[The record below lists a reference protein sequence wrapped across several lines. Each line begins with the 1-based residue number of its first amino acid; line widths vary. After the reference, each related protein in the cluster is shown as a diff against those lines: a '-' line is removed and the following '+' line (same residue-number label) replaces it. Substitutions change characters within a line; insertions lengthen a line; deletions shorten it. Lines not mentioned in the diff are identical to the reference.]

1 MKGKMIKKITA
12 VALAAVLTMATLAG
26 CGGNS
31 GASTQG
37 ANGTTADK
45 ETQAQG
51 GDAKDSTTPAGDE
64 TQGQGSSAA
73 DDGTQG
79 GDSAA
84 AGNGGTIMWLSNI
97 SSGIAY
103 DVAVNYATMIC
114 EELGYKFQVVY
125 GDSFND
131 PAGNL
136 NAVKNG
142 MTSDV
147 VGLIMSQD
155 GGIKDI
161 MAEYPELYVAG
172 YNTDMLSVFADDGAN
187 KDVASN
193 NKFLGTICDGHY
205 DGTLIGKDYAQ
216 AVIEKGYKKV
226 ATVMFPAYAYPM
238 LPVADAAFREEIAKY
253 NETAA
258 DADKIEIVG
267 EAKVLEFSPLDESFF
282 LEEGNGDLDAIAAFC
297 AGTMFV
303 YPTMKSAMA
312 NGSCAADTKL
322 ITGGFDNDASIVA
335 DIGGDGVIQYIAISP
350 AEDIAWSLIMLD
362 NALTGKMYSDFTAAE
377 RIDPTTYVIDTKE
390 RIDNVMAKSMAGTAD
405 VTKAQ
410 LTMDELKNVMTRFNP
425 DATYADL
432 TALFHSDKLTTDALA
447 DK

>member
-12 VALAAVLTMATLAG
+12 VALAAMLALGTLAG
-26 CGGNS
+26 CGGDNS
-31 GASTQG
+31 GAATQG
-37 ANGTTADK
+37 GNDTTGQK
-45 ETQAQG
+45 ETQAAG
-51 GDAKDSTTPAGDE
+51 GE
-64 TQGQGSSAA
+64 TQGQGSTTAGDASQGSSAA
-73 DDGTQG
+73 
-79 GDSAA
+79 S
-84 AGNGGTIMWLSNI
+84 NGGTIMWLSNI

-114 EELGYKFQVVY
+114 DELGYKFQVVY
-125 GDSFND
+125 GDTFND

-161 MAEYPELYVAG
+161 MAEYPDLYVAG
-172 YNTDMLSVFADDGAN
+172 YNTDMLSVFAEDGDN

-193 NKFLGTICDGHY
+193 AKFLGTICDGHY

-258 DADKIEIVG
+258 DEDKIEIVG
-267 EAKVLEFSPLDESFF
+267 DAKVLEFSPLDESFF

-297 AGTMFV
+297 AGTDFV

-322 ITGGFDNDASIVA
+322 ITGGFNNDASIVA

-350 AEDIAWSLIMLD
+350 AEDMAWPLIMLD
-362 NALTGKMYSDFTAAE
+362 NALNGKMYSDFTAAE

-390 RIDNVMAKSMAGTAD
+390 KIDNVMAKSMAGTAD

-410 LTMDELKNVMTRFNP
+410 LTMDDLKNVMTRFNP

-432 TALFHSDKLTTDALA
+432 IALFKSDKLSTDALA